1 MRSGSGEIARFV
13 SRGAFWLGLEK
24 VAALVS
30 GVAYSVLLLRW
41 LGPTKFGI
49 MTIALACVGFATTAT
64 GNLEMFLE
72 RYAAEY
78 EAHGRRRS
86 LRRAHLLALGV
97 KLGLGLVA
105 GAVLL
110 ALTPWLADFFAVP
123 ELRILVPVLTAM
135 VVFDGFS
142 TTGRATLFGT
152 QQFRTVS
159 LLAMGFHVAKT
170 VLVGLLWWTRHGV
183 VSLAVGL
190 AVLTTLQAFAQA
202 ALALRGLWGPD
213 RVPQEPGRAPQE
225 PEPGWG
231 GLLREMI
238 GYSVPLLG
246 GRIAFLSGQNLSKFI
261 LGKLFDAA
269 ALGYF
274 TFAFQTIERFN
285 EVVNTLPSS
294 LLPSLTQLVAR
305 GERERLRLVFDQ
317 AQRMIQALAC
327 AVSIGI
333 FLFAREI
340 TLLIGS
346 PLFEPA
352 IPMLRV
358 LALVPIARTAQQPFT
373 ALFQAMRKP
382 GTVMRLAVAKVAT
395 EFGSYFVLV
404 LPLGIIGAAWA
415 NLTGAAVSY
424 ALAFVLLARLLPE
437 GAEERTRAALT
448 AVALFLPVAG
458 AVLAIEA
465 LVHGLILVPIHALLA
480 LAAGVGL
487 FATGLLRREDLDK
500 LVTMPLERVWAC
512 RLRDGVVLVLGL
524 FARLAGVRG
533 AA

>member
-24 VAALVS
+24 VAALLS

-64 GNLEMFLE
+64 GNLEMYLE

-78 EAHGRRRS
+78 QAQGRRRT
-86 LRRAHLLALGV
+86 LRRAHLLALGI
-97 KLGLGLVA
+97 KLGLGVVA
-105 GAVLL
+105 GTALL
-110 ALTPWLADFFAVP
+110 ALTPWLAGFFTVP
-123 ELRILVPVLTAM
+123 ELRILVPVLTVM
-135 VVFDGFS
+135 VLLDGLS

-159 LLAMGFHVAKT
+159 LLAIGFHVAKT

-190 AVLTTLQAFAQA
+190 AALTTLQAFAQA
-202 ALALRGLWGPD
+202 AFALRGLRGPD
-213 RVPQEPGRAPQE
+213 RGPQE
-225 PEPGWG
+225 PERGWG

-327 AVSIGI
+327 MVSIGI

-382 GTVMRLAVAKVAT
+382 GTVMRLAVAKVAA

-424 ALAFVLLARLLPE
+424 ALALVLLARLLPE
-437 GAEERTRAALT
+437 GGEERGRVALT

-458 AVLAIEA
+458 VVLAIEA
-465 LVHGLILVPIHALLA
+465 FVHGLVLVPIHGLLA
-480 LAAGVGL
+480 LVAGVGL
-487 FATGLLRREDLDK
+487 FATGLLRREDMDK
-500 LVTMPLERVWAC
+500 LATMPIERAWAC

-524 FARLAGVRG
+524 FARLAGVRR